1 MTHPYIQSP
10 TYLILARFR
19 SGTAWVERDPA
30 DCHWDETIRD
40 IARGEWRDVVAV
52 VELDLAAGRAR
63 DVTSMVLA
71 RAADVR
77 ESQAAA

>member
-1 MTHPYIQSP
+1 MVTHLDTIASP

-19 SGTAWVERDPA
+19 CGLAWVERDPA

-52 VELDLAAGRAR
+52 VELDLAHGSCR
-63 DVTSMVLA
+63 DMTGIALA
-71 RAADVR
+71 RAAEVK
-77 ESQAAA
+77 EAA